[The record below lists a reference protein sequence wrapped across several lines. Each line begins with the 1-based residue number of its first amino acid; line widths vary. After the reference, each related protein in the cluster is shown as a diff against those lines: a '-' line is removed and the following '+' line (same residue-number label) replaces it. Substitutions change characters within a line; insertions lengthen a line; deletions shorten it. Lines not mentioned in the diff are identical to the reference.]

1 MIMCLDKNRNGVPI
15 LTEEGRLTFIGK
27 VRRVEG
33 AVTSI
38 DVFPEFCEGLRNV
51 TEYSHLIILYWAHRR
66 DKEKERRTLL
76 VYPRRHRRK
85 VETGV
90 FSCRSPSRP
99 NPICFCVV
107 EFLKA
112 EGCTLVIKGLDA
124 ELGSPIIDIKP
135 YVPHSDS
142 VPNARVPAWVI
153 EASGT

>member
-1 MIMCLDKNRNGVPI
+1 MGENTNGVSI
-15 LTEEGRLTFIGK
+15 LTKKGRLVFIGK
-27 VRRVEG
+27 VRIVEG

-38 DVFPEFCEGLRNV
+38 DVFPEFCEGLRNI

-66 DKEKERRTLL
+66 DKEEERHTLL
-76 VYPRRHRRK
+76 VYPKRHGRK

-99 NPICFCVV
+99 NPICLCVV

-112 EGCTLVIKGLDA
+112 EGCTLMIKGLDA
-124 ELGSPIIDIKP
+124 EPDSPIIDIKP

-153 EASGT
+153 GASGI